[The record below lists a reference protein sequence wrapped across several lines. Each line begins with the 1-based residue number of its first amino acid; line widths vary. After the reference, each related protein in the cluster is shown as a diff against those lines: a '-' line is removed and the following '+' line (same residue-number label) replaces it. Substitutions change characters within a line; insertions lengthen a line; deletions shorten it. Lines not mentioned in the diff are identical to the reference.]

1 VHLVS
6 GPVALPCPP
15 GVQRVSVQ
23 TAREMHD
30 AVFQVADTATVI
42 VKAAAVADFR
52 PAVEEREKV
61 KKDRAGLSLELIR
74 NPDILYE
81 LGQSRK
87 AGQILVGFAA
97 ESSDLE
103 AEGRKKLATKNLD
116 LIAVNNI
123 CSDTTGFES
132 DTNQILLID
141 GEGKVL
147 LPMTGKEQTADMI
160 WDRVVALRR
169 QRQDQSGG
177 GR

>member
-1 VHLVS
+1 
-6 GPVALPCPP
+6 VALPCPA
-15 GVQRVSVQ
+15 GVRRGSIQ
-23 TAREMHD
+23 TAREMHAAVSQLAD
-30 AVFQVADTATVI
+30 AASVI

-61 KKDRAGLSLELIR
+61 KKDRAGLSLELSR
-74 NPDILYE
+74 NPDILHE
-81 LGQSRK
+81 LGQTK
-87 AGQILVGFAA
+87 KEGQILVGFAA
-97 ESSDLE
+97 ESSNLE

-123 CSDTTGFES
+123 CSDSTGFEC

-141 GEGKVL
+141 REREVL

-160 WDRVVALRR
+160 WDRVVELRR
-169 QRQDQSGG
+169 QRQEMSGG